1 MNLPSIS
8 KLLCF
13 TLVFCAVT
21 LTTPKVNALPDDRN
35 QPIEVQANSAE
46 RDAKTGVTTY
56 SGNVDIRQGSIH
68 ISAASVVLKTDQN
81 DELSTILAKGG
92 PAQYEQQITNAEDRI
107 HAMGNTINYHVKDDL
122 IILEQNASVEQKG
135 SVIKGEH
142 IEYDVKSERV
152 SAQGAQ
158 KGSSDNSKR
167 ITVVI
172 PPNKKNSTKKAEEK
186 AQ

>member
-1 MNLPSIS
+1 MNLPSVN
-8 KLLCF
+8 KPLCF
-13 TLVFCAVT
+13 TLLYCAITIFV
-21 LTTPKVNALPDDRN
+21 PKANALPDDRN

-68 ISAASVVLKTDQN
+68 ISAASVVLKNDQN
-81 DELSTILAKGG
+81 DELSTIVAKGS
-92 PAQYEQQITNAEDRI
+92 PAHYEQQITSAEDRVQ
-107 HAMGNTINYHVKDDL
+107 AVGNTINYRVKDDM

-135 SVIKGEH
+135 SIIKGEH

-152 SAQGAQ
+152 TAQGAQ
-158 KGSSDNSKR
+158 KGSSDSSKR
-167 ITVVI
+167 ITVII
-172 PPNKKNSTKKAEEK
+172 PPNKSTSTKKTEEK